1 MDLSHKGRTNPSLI
15 EYCTQ
20 ELRDQID
27 VLHAHRTLFSTID
40 PCFVRDHA
48 LALLQLSSELL
59 VLTAQDPTSLMPSDY
74 PRNRTVTVRDAAC
87 RPTAIDPDPTSESA
101 PTP

>member
-1 MDLSHKGRTNPSLI
+1 MDTHDQGHSAPNLI
-15 EYCTQ
+15 EYCSQ

-27 VLHAHRTLFSTID
+27 VLHAHRTLFSSIN

-59 VLTAQDPTSLMPSDY
+59 VLTAQDPVSLSPSDY
-74 PRNRTVTVRDAAC
+74 PQMRTVSVQDAAS
-87 RPTAIDPDPTSESA
+87 RPTAIDPESSA
-101 PTP
+101 NFG

>member
-1 MDLSHKGRTNPSLI
+1 MDSSPRDRTGANLI
-15 EYCTQ
+15 DYCTQ

-59 VLTAQDPTSLMPSDY
+59 VLTAQDSASLLPSDY
-74 PRNRTVTVRDAAC
+74 PRGRAVTVHDAAG
-87 RPTAIDPDPTSESA
+87 RPTSVDADASSA
-101 PTP
+101 

>member
-1 MDLSHKGRTNPSLI
+1 MDLSQQGRTNPNLL

-27 VLHAHRTLFSTID
+27 VLHAHRTLFSSID

-59 VLTAQDPTSLMPSDY
+59 VLTAQDPVSLSPSDY
-74 PRNRTVTVRDAAC
+74 PRGRTVTVQDAAG
-87 RPTAIDPDPTSESA
+87 RPTPIDSDPSPRS
-101 PTP
+101 

>member
-1 MDLSHKGRTNPSLI
+1 MDLSHQGRTNPNLL

-27 VLHAHRTLFSTID
+27 VLHAHRTLFSSID

-59 VLTAQDPTSLMPSDY
+59 VLTAQDPVSLSPSDY
-74 PRNRTVTVRDAAC
+74 PRARTVTVHDAAG
-87 RPTAIDPDPTSESA
+87 RPTPLDTDART
-101 PTP
+101 

>member
-1 MDLSHKGRTNPSLI
+1 MDASNQGRSNPNLI

-27 VLHAHRTLFSTID
+27 VLHAHRTLFSSID
-40 PCFVRDHA
+40 PCFIRDHA

-59 VLTAQDPTSLMPSDY
+59 VLTAQDPVSLSPSDY
-74 PRNRTVTVRDAAC
+74 PRARTITVHDAAQ
-87 RPTAIDPDPTSESA
+87 RPTSIDIDPARPK
-101 PTP
+101 

>member
-1 MDLSHKGRTNPSLI
+1 MEAKSQGQPNPNLI
-15 EYCTQ
+15 EYCAQ

-27 VLHAHRTLFSTID
+27 VLHAHRTLFSSID

-59 VLTAQDPTSLMPSDY
+59 VLTAQDHASLSPSDY
-74 PRNRTVTVRDAAC
+74 PQKRTVTIHDAVG
-87 RPTAIDPDPTSESA
+87 RPTSTEPGSPTDR
-101 PTP
+101 

>member
-1 MDLSHKGRTNPSLI
+1 MEPSRQGRTNPNLL

-27 VLHAHRTLFSTID
+27 VLHAHRTLFSSID

-59 VLTAQDPTSLMPSDY
+59 VLTAQDPASLAPSDY
-74 PRNRTVTVRDAAC
+74 TRTISVRDAAD
-87 RPTAIDPDPTSESA
+87 RPTPIDHDPA
-101 PTP
+101 PRT

>member
-1 MDLSHKGRTNPSLI
+1 MDLSQQGRNNPNLL

-27 VLHAHRTLFSTID
+27 VLHAHRTLFSSID

-59 VLTAQDPTSLMPSDY
+59 VLTAQDPVSLSPSDY
-74 PRNRTVTVRDAAC
+74 PRSRTISVHDAAG
-87 RPTAIDPDPTSESA
+87 RPTALDKDSA
-101 PTP
+101 

>member
-1 MDLSHKGRTNPSLI
+1 MDLSHKGRTNPNLI

-27 VLHAHRTLFSTID
+27 VLHAHRTLFTSLD

-59 VLTAQDPTSLMPSDY
+59 VLTAQDPISLSASDY
-74 PRNRTVTVRDAAC
+74 PRSRTVTVHDASC
-87 RPTAIDPDPTSESA
+87 RPTPIDSDSS
-101 PTP
+101 TPSK

>member
-1 MDLSHKGRTNPSLI
+1 MDPSHQGRTNPNLI
-15 EYCTQ
+15 DYCTQ

-27 VLHAHRTLFSTID
+27 VLHAHRTLFSSID

-59 VLTAQDPTSLMPSDY
+59 VLTSQDPVSLSPSDY
-74 PRNRTVTVRDAAC
+74 PRNRRVTVHDAAG
-87 RPTAIDPDPTSESA
+87 RPTPPDPDPS
-101 PTP
+101 PHL